1 MELFIHW
8 LCRTE
13 FLQHCIYKLYIIHP
27 AIVTS
32 ESLSTPLRQVIVTS
46 QHNVESHYSRT
57 TKRRRFETS
66 SVTRVKPLV
75 RAKDNFN
82 STDLLL
88 QRTVDV
94 LPDRFKRSFYNS
106 CALIESAQCVVA
118 IIEYVI
124 TATFD
129 MTTISGTPWPA
140 YFLSR
145 SAVMGEIGGCR
156 I

>member
-1 MELFIHW
+1 M
-8 LCRTE
+8 
-13 FLQHCIYKLYIIHP
+13 
-27 AIVTS
+27 
-32 ESLSTPLRQVIVTS
+32 
-46 QHNVESHYSRT
+46 
-57 TKRRRFETS
+57 
-66 SVTRVKPLV
+66 RVKLFV

-88 QRTVDV
+88 QGTVDV

-106 CALIESAQCVVA
+106 RALIESAQCVVA
-118 IIEYVI
+118 IIEHVI

-129 MTTISGTPWPA
+129 TTTISGTLRPV

-145 SAVMGEIGGCR
+145 SAVTGKIAACR